1 MTTPEWLD
9 LGLRF
14 VLAYLLGSISGS
26 LVLGRLR
33 GVDIRTQ
40 GSGNAGGTN
49 AFRTQGIRF
58 ALLVVAIDIGKGI
71 LAVLL
76 IPRLPL
82 SLVSLGLSTGDIA
95 SWQQAVAAVGAVVG
109 HIWPLYFGFR
119 GGKGAATAV
128 GAMATLSPVVLPAVA
143 MIWIGSIILTGYVG
157 LSTILAA
164 LTLWPSLYWLG
175 DGVPPAYFSAS
186 LAITALVIFAHRIN
200 LQRLWQGNEN
210 RFQRARLLHRWLERR
225 SRV

>member
-9 LGLRF
+9 LGLRLI
-14 VLAYLLGSISGS
+14 LAYLLGSVSGS

-33 GVDIRTQ
+33 GVDIRNQ

-49 AFRTQGIRF
+49 ALRTQGIRF
-58 ALLVVAIDIGKGI
+58 ALLVVLIDIGKGV

-76 IPRLPL
+76 IPGLPL
-82 SLVSLGLSTGDIA
+82 GLEIGQIVSE
-95 SWQQAVAAVGAVVG
+95 QQAVAAVGAVAG

-128 GAMATLSPVVLPAVA
+128 GAMASLSPIILPAVA
-143 MIWIGSIILTGYVG
+143 LIWVSGIILSGYVG

-175 DGVPPAYFSAS
+175 GGTTPTAYYLAS
-186 LAITALVIFAHRIN
+186 LAITVLVIFAHRSN

-225 SRV
+225 SRA

>member
-9 LGLRF
+9 LGLRLI
-14 VLAYLLGSISGS
+14 LAYLLGSVSGS

-33 GVDIRTQ
+33 GVDIRKQ

-49 AFRTQGIRF
+49 ALRTQGIRF
-58 ALLVVAIDIGKGI
+58 ALLVVLIDIGKGV

-76 IPRLPL
+76 IPGLPL
-82 SLVSLGLSTGDIA
+82 GLEIGQIVSE
-95 SWQQAVAAVGAVVG
+95 QQAVAAMGAVAG

-128 GAMATLSPVVLPAVA
+128 GAMASLSPIILPAVA
-143 MIWIGSIILTGYVG
+143 LIWVSGIILSGYVG

-175 DGVPPAYFSAS
+175 DGTTPMPYYLAS
-186 LAITALVIFAHRIN
+186 LAITVLVIFAHRSN

-225 SRV
+225 SRA